1 MLSNDL
7 SLEEKDE
14 FLEMFKDFPNLFA
27 TSYHDLRHVTAIE
40 HQIDL
45 KPDDSQRVGTTVQ

>member
-1 MLSNDL
+1 MLSNDP

-27 TSYHDLRHVTAIE
+27 TSYHDSRHVIAIE

-45 KPDDSQRVGTTVQ
+45 KLDAKLGV